1 MIGNDNG
8 KRGDKIIMGRFSGKI
23 NSKGRGQKAKGKSK
37 TFIFVFK
44 SSFMGFK
51 VIELKATTNYTD
63 EEIRQRIAK
72 ELRISDFTW
81 QIENKSLDA
90 RKKNNIHWLLRIAVH
105 GKSLDGPAP
114 EPQSPLEIP
123 YRLRNKRVV
132 IAGSG
137 PAGFFAALVLQ
148 KAGFDTMLLE
158 RGAEV
163 AKRAQGIAHF
173 EKTGHFSPVAN
184 YAFGEGGAGTFSDG
198 KLTSRSKHISKER
211 DFFISSYIEAG
222 APAEIRYMA
231 YPHVGSDNLRA
242 VIKNLRDIYRNL
254 GGGIRFETTLD
265 DLEVKDGKVKE
276 AITGSE
282 FLVGDY
288 FIVAPGHSAYETY
301 RMLINRGVMF
311 RTKNF
316 AIGCRAEHHQEDINR
331 AQWGIGKLQGVKAAE
346 YRLTS
351 EADGKHPVYSF
362 CMCPGGMVVPAA
374 TYGHLNIVNGMS
386 FYKRNSPFANAGCV
400 AGIHPDQLAGK
411 QVSALDAL
419 QWLEDLEHSFYEFS
433 DGFSAPFCTIG
444 DFINGTEPR
453 SIPKTSYPLG
463 LKPAPLWNM
472 LPAVVTDALR
482 AGLRD
487 FDRRLHGYNNGIL
500 LGLESKTSSPIQ
512 VLREPNGLC
521 SGFENLFIAG
531 EGSGY
536 AGGIVSSAA
545 DGIKIA
551 MQIVNHDG

>member
-1 MIGNDNG
+1 
-8 KRGDKIIMGRFSGKI
+8 
-23 NSKGRGQKAKGKSK
+23 
-37 TFIFVFK
+37 
-44 SSFMGFK
+44 MGFK
-51 VIELKATTNYTD
+51 IIEIKAPTGYTD
-63 EEIRQRIAK
+63 EELKQRIGK
-72 ELRISDFTW
+72 ELRLTDFTW

-105 GKSLDGPAP
+105 SRSPGKKMPEQADPLD
-114 EPQSPLEIP
+114 IP
-123 YRLRNKRVV
+123 YKPRNKRV
-132 IAGSG
+132 IITGSG

-148 KAGFDTMLLE
+148 KAGFDTILLE
-158 RGAEV
+158 RGADV

-173 EKTGHFSPVAN
+173 EKTGQFNPVAN

-211 DFFISSYIEAG
+211 NFFISSYIAAG

-231 YPHVGSDNLRA
+231 NPHVGSDNLR
-242 VIKNLRDIYRNL
+242 VVVKNLRDTYRQL
-254 GGGIRFETTLD
+254 GGGIRFETTLS
-265 DLEVKDGKVKE
+265 DLVTEPGRIME
-276 AITGSE
+276 ARAGSE
-282 FLVGDY
+282 SLEGDY

-301 RMLINRGVMF
+301 RMLMARGVQF
-311 RTKNF
+311 RTKYF
-316 AIGCRAEHHQEDINR
+316 AIGCRAEHRQEEINR
-331 AQWGIGKLQGVKAAE
+331 SQWGIGKLEGVKAAE

-374 TYGHLNIVNGMS
+374 TYSHLNIVNGMS
-386 FYKRNSPFANAGCV
+386 NYRRNGRFANAGCV
-400 AGIHPDQLAGK
+400 AGIHPDQLAGR
-411 QVSALDAL
+411 QVTALEAL
-419 QWLEDLEHSFYEFS
+419 LWIEDLEHSFYAFS
-433 DGFSAPFCTIG
+433 GGFSAPFCTIS

-453 SIPKTSYPLG
+453 SIPESSYPLG

-472 LPAVVTDALR
+472 LPAVVTHALR
-482 AGLRD
+482 EGLKD
-487 FDRRLHGYNNGIL
+487 FDHRLHGYGKGIL

-512 VLREPNGLC
+512 VLREKNGLC
-521 SGFENLFIAG
+521 TGFENLFLAG

-551 MQIVNHDG
+551 MQIVEKES